1 MPGTT
6 TEHSRRL
13 LELSPEAALR
23 HAALLR
29 PSRARR
35 ALTFA
40 VVTALMGGL
49 LASLADLG
57 FSVSR
62 IWTGLGRIGGILGWM
77 VPPDP
82 QTWPNAWFLLHALG
96 ETLAI
101 AFIGTLGAAVL
112 AFPLSFLAARNV
124 VANRVMHVLSRRMFD
139 TIRGVDSLIWA
150 LIWIN
155 VVGLGPFAGAL
166 AIVTSDFGALGKL
179 FSEAIETADVKP
191 VEGVVSCGG
200 GRWAASRFGLLPQLL
215 PVVLGQLLYYFES
228 NTRSATV
235 LGIVG
240 AGGIGLPLS
249 EMIRTD
255 EWQQV
260 SFIVILLL
268 VTVSVID
275 LLSSRLRLAIIGA
288 RPH

>member
-1 MPGTT
+1 MTMLATNPRGMLAL
-6 TEHSRRL
+6 R
-13 LELSPEAALR
+13 PEAALR

-29 PSRARR
+29 PSLTRR
-35 ALTFA
+35 AVAMA
-40 VVTALMGGL
+40 VTIGLFGGL
-49 LASLADLG
+49 IASMAYLG
-57 FSVSR
+57 FSASR
-62 IWTGLGRIGGILGWM
+62 IITGLGRIGGIVAWM

-82 QTWPNAWFLLHALG
+82 QSWVNAMFYLHALG

-101 AFIGTLGAAVL
+101 AFIGTLVAAVL
-112 AFPLSFLAARNV
+112 AFPLSFIAARNV
-124 VANRVMHVLSRRMFD
+124 VANRIMHILSRRIFD

-166 AIVTSDFGALGKL
+166 AIVTSDIGALGKL
-179 FSEAIETADVKP
+179 FSEAIETADARP
-191 VEGVVSCGG
+191 VDGVVSCGG
-200 GRWAASRFGLLPQLL
+200 GRLAAIRFGLLPQLL
-215 PVVLGQLLYYFES
+215 PVVLSQLLFFFES

-255 EWQQV
+255 EWHQV
-260 SFIVILLL
+260 SFIVVLLL
-268 VTVSVID
+268 VTVAVITW
-275 LLSSRLRLAIIGA
+275 LSGKVRFAIIGA
-288 RPH
+288 RPV

>member
-1 MPGTT
+1 MSSVSADTL
-6 TEHSRRL
+6 RL
-13 LELSPEAALR
+13 RQDVARR

-29 PSRARR
+29 PNMAHRAR
-35 ALTFA
+35 TVA
-40 VVTALMGGL
+40 VVVALFGGL
-49 LASLADLG
+49 LGSLAYLG
-57 FSVSR
+57 FSPLRLIAGVDR
-62 IWTGLGRIGGILGWM
+62 FGYILAWM
-77 VPPDP
+77 MPPNP
-82 QTWPNAWFLLHALG
+82 ESWVNAGFYLHALL

-101 AFIGTLGAAVL
+101 AFIGTMGAAVL

-124 VANRVMHVLSRRMFD
+124 VANRVLQFMTRRVFD

-166 AIVTSDFGALGKL
+166 AIVTSDFAALGKL
-179 FSEAIETADVKP
+179 FSEAIETADRRP
-191 VEGVVSCGG
+191 VEGVISCGG
-200 GRWAASRFGLLPQLL
+200 GRLAAIRFGLMPQLL
-215 PVVLGQLLYYFES
+215 PVVLSQLLYFFES

-255 EWQQV
+255 EWHQV
-260 SFIVILLL
+260 SFIVVLLL
-268 VTVSVID
+268 ITVAVITW
-275 LLSSRLRLAIIGA
+275 LSGRIRFAIIGA
-288 RPH
+288 RAV

>member
-1 MPGTT
+1 MTT
-6 TEHSRRL
+6 
-13 LELSPEAALR
+13 LSQRSGLQMLALSDAAALR

-29 PSRARR
+29 PNMMHR
-35 ALTFA
+35 A
-40 VVTALMGGL
+40 VVSLIVVLMAAALAG
-49 LASLADLG
+49 SLAYLG
-57 FSVSR
+57 FSVTK
-62 IWTGLGRIGGILGWM
+62 IVNGLWKFGDIIRLM
-77 VPPDP
+77 LPPDP
-82 QTWPNAWFLLHALG
+82 VNWDNARFFLRALL

-101 AFIGTLGAAVL
+101 AFIGTLGAAVF

-124 VANRVMHVLSRRMFD
+124 VPNWVIHVLSRRIFD

-179 FSEAIETADVKP
+179 FSEALETADSHP
-191 VEGVVSCGG
+191 VEGVLSCGG
-200 GRWAASRFGLLPQLL
+200 GKLAAIRFGLIPQLL
-215 PVVLGQLLYYFES
+215 PVVLGQLLYFFES
-228 NTRSATV
+228 NTRAATV

-255 EWQQV
+255 EWRQV
-260 SFIVILLL
+260 SFIIVLLL
-268 VTVSVID
+268 ITVSLID
-275 LLSSRLRLAIIGA
+275 LLSARLRRAIIGRA
-288 RPH
+288 